1 MDGWTLKS
9 YLRAVAV
16 FLVVLLLA
24 IILSSCTQ
32 EVESTEHRSN
42 GVTVY
47 RITTIEGCGVYEI
60 HRGAISTTVY
70 TTICSSGQSST
81 QWSHSCG
88 KNCTR
93 TEQVATV
100 RKEH

>member
-1 MDGWTLKS
+1 MDGWTFKS
-9 YLRAVAV
+9 YLRAAVV
-16 FLVVLLLA
+16 FLVVLLIA

-32 EVESTEHRSN
+32 EVESVEHKSN

-47 RITTIEGCGVYEI
+47 RITTVEGCGIYEI
-60 HRGAISTTVY
+60 ERGSISNPIY
-70 TTICSSGQSST
+70 TTICPDGQSST
-81 QWSHSCG
+81 QWTHSCG

-100 RKEH
+100 RKEF